1 MPKVSEK
8 DFAEALQ
15 VAEEVQA
22 NAPNVS
28 LPEHYRLVLDLR
40 DARARIAELEASVA
54 RLEGRLKEAD
64 AGWGADIVM
73 IAKLEAKGD
82 AMADVLNSI
91 QQVQTDARDECPVC
105 ARHADPPEHFE
116 GCKLDAALSAWR
128 ASRGQH

>member
-82 AMADVLNSI
+82 ALADVLTSWHEADK
-91 QQVQTDARDECPVC
+91 TDLDTMLARES
-105 ARHADPPEHFE
+105 
-116 GCKLDAALSAWR
+116 AALSAWR
-128 ASRGQH
+128 ASRG